1 MLQTSLKNIMK
12 GNIKLL
18 LVSIAILSF
27 IIPIMYKLHQEDQ
40 RAYQKC
46 IQNNS
51 EKYCANVVFGI
62 Y

>member
-1 MLQTSLKNIMK
+1 MLQTTLKNIMK
-12 GNIKLL
+12 GNSKLI

-40 RAYQKC
+40 RAYQQC
-46 IQNNS
+46 IQTNN
-51 EKYCANVVFGI
+51 EKYCANIIYGI